1 MGSPVTMLVRKHDR
15 IVFLGDSITEQQQ
28 LALKGAKGPYHHA
41 RAHAAG
47 SAFSARLDNC
57 RPVVSAAD
65 LACTLTIVPATA
77 PLKTFKAAP

>member
-15 IVFLGDSITEQQQ
+15 IVFLGDSQQ

-65 LACTLTIVPATA
+65 LDCTLTIVPATA